1 MFILWG
7 KILLRRLLLLVKIMN
22 TRFKTIASI
31 LIFESLISCGG
42 GSSNYSLLPIIEKKP
57 IEVIELLEINNKVN
71 KVFEKSTR
79 LGSFSGSLNSYQN
92 GVEQGTH
99 TDIVPMFMVT
109 SENKVVLPDAK
120 ERIAQFVAG
129 YRSSHGAIPERM
141 FIADDIFW
149 GGYTL
154 PVPLDSE
161 IQFSYVNLKGLIA
174 AWREIT
180 PSTKLI
186 IAGAPGVMM
195 NPHST
200 KYAREI
206 GNSVDEVA
214 YFTYQSL
221 DIGGDA
227 NIYFEGDAMKN
238 IVNLP
243 ECKDQAVTGHFIIDG
258 IECASLLVPG
268 KVGII
273 YQAFLN
279 RDEANN
285 PLILAGRTAQ
295 LISNWDDMKKVGN
308 FLRSRNRLSFVVP
321 FGFYW
326 SESQRATEPG
336 LIGGISFMNENTL
349 EKLRESLL
357 FN

>member
-1 MFILWG
+1 MNIC
-7 KILLRRLLLLVKIMN
+7 LRAL
-22 TRFKTIASI
+22 ASI
-31 LIFESLISCGG
+31 FAFELLIGCGG
-42 GSSNYSLLPIIEKKP
+42 GGSNNTPVVAVKAKP
-57 IEVIELLEINNKVN
+57 IEIVELLEINNKAN
-71 KVFEKSTR
+71 KVFENSMR
-79 LGSFSGSLNSYQN
+79 LGSFSAALNIYQN
-92 GVEQGTH
+92 GVMQGALS
-99 TDIVPMFMVT
+99 DIVPTFMAT
-109 SENKVVLPDAK
+109 GENKVVLPDAR

-129 YRSSHGAIPERM
+129 YKSSRGAVPERV

-149 GGYTL
+149 GAYTL

-161 IQFSYVNLKGLIA
+161 IKFSYENLKRLVSI
-174 AWREIT
+174 WRDIT
-180 PSTKLI
+180 PDTKLV

-214 YFTYQSL
+214 YFTYQAL

-243 ECKDQAVTGHFIIDG
+243 ECKDQVVTGHFIIDG

-268 KVGII
+268 KVGIV

-279 RDEANN
+279 RDEAND
-285 PLILAGRTAQ
+285 PVKLAERTAQ
-295 LISNWDDMKKVGN
+295 LISNWNDMKAVGN
-308 FLRSRNRLSFVVP
+308 FLKSRDRLSFVVP

-326 SESQRATEPG
+326 SEQQRAAEPG

-349 EKLRESLL
+349 GKLRESLL
-357 FN
+357 FY

>member
-1 MFILWG
+1 MNIC
-7 KILLRRLLLLVKIMN
+7 LRAL
-22 TRFKTIASI
+22 ASI
-31 LIFESLISCGG
+31 FAFELLIGCGG
-42 GSSNYSLLPIIEKKP
+42 GGSNNTPVVAVKAKP
-57 IEVIELLEINNKVN
+57 IEIVELLEINNKAN
-71 KVFEKSTR
+71 KVFENSMR
-79 LGSFSGSLNSYQN
+79 LGSFSAALNIYQN
-92 GVEQGTH
+92 GVMQGALS
-99 TDIVPMFMVT
+99 DIVPTFMAT
-109 SENKVVLPDAK
+109 GENKVVLPDAR

-129 YRSSHGAIPERM
+129 YKSSRGAVPERV

-149 GGYTL
+149 GAYTL

-161 IQFSYVNLKGLIA
+161 IKFSYENLKRLVST
-174 AWREIT
+174 WRDIT
-180 PSTKLI
+180 PGTKLV

-214 YFTYQSL
+214 YFTYQAL

-243 ECKDQAVTGHFIIDG
+243 ECKDQVVTGHFTIDG

-268 KVGII
+268 KVGIV

-279 RDEANN
+279 RDEAND
-285 PLILAGRTAQ
+285 PVKLAERTAQ
-295 LISNWDDMKKVGN
+295 LISNWNDMKAVGN
-308 FLRSRNRLSFVVP
+308 FLKSRDRLSFVVP

-326 SESQRATEPG
+326 SEQQRAAEPG

-349 EKLRESLL
+349 GKLRESLL
-357 FN
+357 FY

>member
-1 MFILWG
+1 MNIC
-7 KILLRRLLLLVKIMN
+7 LRAL
-22 TRFKTIASI
+22 ASI
-31 LIFESLISCGG
+31 FAFELLIGCGG
-42 GSSNYSLLPIIEKKP
+42 GGSNNTPVVAVKAKP
-57 IEVIELLEINNKVN
+57 IEIVELLEINNKAN
-71 KVFEKSTR
+71 KVFENSMR
-79 LGSFSGSLNSYQN
+79 LGSFSAALNIYQN
-92 GVEQGTH
+92 GVMQGALS
-99 TDIVPMFMVT
+99 DIVPTFMAT
-109 SENKVVLPDAK
+109 GENKVVLPDAR

-129 YRSSHGAIPERM
+129 YKSSRGAVPERV

-149 GGYTL
+149 GAYTL

-161 IQFSYVNLKGLIA
+161 IKFSYENLKRLVSI
-174 AWREIT
+174 WRDIT
-180 PSTKLI
+180 PDTKLV

-214 YFTYQSL
+214 YFTYQAL

-268 KVGII
+268 KVGIV

-279 RDEANN
+279 RDEAND
-285 PLILAGRTAQ
+285 PIKLAERTAQ
-295 LISNWDDMKKVGN
+295 LISNWDDMKTVGN
-308 FLRSRNRLSFVVP
+308 FLKSRDRLSFVVP

-326 SESQRATEPG
+326 SEQQRASEPG

-349 EKLRESLL
+349 GKLRESLL